1 MNGSGCAHGGYL
13 RAPRF
18 PVRANTQNGGGCW
31 ERFAQGSPLGRKY
44 VVFDGVHRGH
54 QVLLNRAKEIA
65 NGRAIIALTFDPHP
79 TKIFAPDK
87 APTLLVTLA
96 DRVELLKI
104 HNADQVAVIAFN
116 EKFASM
122 SPEAFVKNVLVD
134 QLHVST
140 VVVGK
145 NFTYGHKAAGNVDSL
160 ILDGIKN
167 NFTVDVQELKDGDG
181 QAISSTLIRKLV
193 TEGNVEKARELL
205 SRPHRLDGVVV
216 HGEKRGR
223 EIGYPTANLG
233 NIDDQTI
240 PADGVYAGWLTVGIN
255 YWPAAISIGTNPT
268 FEGVRGRQVE
278 AYALDQEGLDLYD
291 KNASIEFGWRLRD
304 TLKFDSLDE
313 LLVQMKKDCD
323 KARELTE
330 A

>member
-1 MNGSGCAHGGYL
+1 MSETNVVLIG
-13 RAPRF
+13 
-18 PVRANTQNGGGCW
+18 
-31 ERFAQGSPLGRKY
+31 
-44 VVFDGVHRGH
+44 VFDGVHKGH
-54 QVLLNRAKEIA
+54 QQLLNRAKEIS
-65 NGRAIIALTFDPHP
+65 NGRTIIALTFDPHP
-79 TKIFAPDK
+79 TTVFAPEK
-87 APTLLVTLA
+87 APTALTTLA

-104 HNADQVAVIAFN
+104 HNADQVAVMKFN
-116 EKFASM
+116 EKFAAM
-122 SPEAFVKNVLVD
+122 SPQDFVASILVG
-134 QLHVST
+134 QLHAST

-160 ILDGIKN
+160 IADGLKH
-167 NFTVDVQELKDGDG
+167 NFTVDVQELKADTEV
-181 QAISSTLIRKLV
+181 ISSSRIRALV
-193 TEGNVEKARELL
+193 VDGKVEEARTLL

-233 NIDDQTI
+233 NIDGQTI

-255 YWPAAISIGTNPT
+255 FWPAAISIGTNPT
-268 FEGVRGRQVE
+268 FEGERGRQVE

-291 KNASIEFGWRLRD
+291 KNASIEFGWYLRP

-313 LLVQMKKDCD
+313 LLLQMKKDCD

-330 A
+330 K

>member
-1 MNGSGCAHGGYL
+1 MSQALAEQSVVVIG
-13 RAPRF
+13 
-18 PVRANTQNGGGCW
+18 
-31 ERFAQGSPLGRKY
+31 
-44 VVFDGVHRGH
+44 VFDGVHRGH

-65 NGRAIIALTFDPHP
+65 DGRTIIALTFDPHP

-87 APTLLVTLA
+87 APTLLLTLA

-104 HNADQVAVIAFN
+104 HSADQVAVIAFN

-140 VVVGK
+140 VIVGK

-160 ILDGIKN
+160 MREGIEN
-167 NFTVDVQELKDGDG
+167 NFTVDVQELKAGDH
-181 QAISSTLIRKLV
+181 QTISSTYIRKLV

-304 TLKFDSLDE
+304 TLKFDSLDD
-313 LLVQMKKDCD
+313 LLVQMKNDCD